1 MPRRRKKKAAEQG
14 GSPAWMTTYGDLVT
28 LLLCFF
34 ILLFSYSVM
43 DVAKFEQIIHSLQG
57 TFLREQGILDSSRHP
72 STPEDDAM
80 LDVEK
85 EPSLELDQD
94 AAEIFDEFY
103 EVYLSVRSF
112 LQEAGLD
119 DDIKIRYEDRGI
131 VLEMREA
138 VLFDPGR
145 ADLKED
151 SLELLHSINLV
162 LTQLPNKVLVEGHT
176 DNVPINQPMFPSNWE
191 LSVIRATRVVRYLIE
206 NKGLEPE
213 RFVASG
219 YGEYDPI
226 DTNDTPEG
234 RAHNRRVNIV
244 ISALETS

>member
-1 MPRRRKKKAAEQG
+1 MSRRRRKEERGQE

-43 DVAKFEQIIHSLQG
+43 DAMKFEQIIYSLQG
-57 TFLREQGILDSSRHP
+57 TFLREQGILDSSRFP
-72 STPEDDAM
+72 SNPEDDAM
-80 LDVEK
+80 LDVDK
-85 EPSLELDQD
+85 ETKPELDQE
-94 AAEIFDEFY
+94 AEEIFDEFY
-103 EVYLSVRSF
+103 EVYLSVRNF

-119 DDIKIRYEDRGI
+119 DDVKIRYEDRGI

-145 ADLKED
+145 AELKDD

-162 LTQLPNKVLVEGHT
+162 LEKLPNKVLVEGHT
-176 DNVPINQPMFPSNWE
+176 DNVPMNHPIFQSNWE
-191 LSVIRATRVVRYLIE
+191 LSVVRATRVVRHLTE
-206 NKGLEPE
+206 TKGLDSE

-219 YGEYDPI
+219 YGEYEPI
-226 DTNDTPEG
+226 DTNETPEG

-244 ISALETS
+244 ISALQTR